1 MVSLIFTVKWST
13 NVEVMESSESLGKK
27 LNQSLSDVMRA
38 NYELIAQSDIQNSLQ
53 DIAVIERIAMRDI
66 AAIGEVVNF
75 RILEI
80 GPGHGVLLRKLRS
93 QGANVFAADL
103 VETYLSQ
110 LSDCVEE
117 AAVFDIQ
124 DIDSPPNHW
133 RGFFDLIILTD
144 VLEHLTHPQDALLVC
159 GTLLKEEGR
168 IYVRV
173 PAHESLIKYSRIL
186 GCPYSLAHLRTYD
199 KTQLQREM
207 ISAGFRC
214 LKGPKSSPGSSRQ
227 PGRFLGRSEN
237 YARLVRNELITNQR
251 DRQCSGAFSE
261 VDSSA
266 SNLKASF
273 LGALLSKLRLSNLYS
288 RCVNHLRS
296 KRGEVWCLAEVAD
309 FREFSRL
316 YQIQS

>member
-1 MVSLIFTVKWST
+1 MKP
-13 NVEVMESSESLGKK
+13 SESLGNK

-38 NYELIAQSDIQNSLQ
+38 NYELIAKSDIENSLQ
-53 DIAVIERIAMRDI
+53 DVAIIDHVAMRDI

-80 GPGHGVLLRKLRS
+80 GPGHGILLRKLRS
-93 QGANVFAADL
+93 QGAIVFAADL
-103 VETYLSQ
+103 VETYLSR

-117 AAVFDIQ
+117 TAVFDVQ

-159 GTLLKEEGR
+159 GTLLKEAGR

-186 GCPYSLAHLRTYD
+186 GCPYTLVHLRTYD
-199 KTQLQREM
+199 KTQLQRE
-207 ISAGFRC
+207 ITSAGFRC

-227 PGRFLGRSEN
+227 PGRFLDRSEE
-237 YARLVRNELITNQR
+237 YARLVRKELIANQR
-251 DRQCSGAFSE
+251 DKHPGAFSE
-261 VDSSA
+261 VTSNA
-266 SNLKASF
+266 SNSKSSF
-273 LGALLSKLRLSNLYS
+273 LGALLSKLRLSNIYS
-288 RCVNHLRS
+288 RCVTHWRT
-296 KRGEVWCLAEVAD
+296 KRGEVWCLAEVVD
-309 FREFSRL
+309 SREFSNL
-316 YQIQS
+316 YQIQN